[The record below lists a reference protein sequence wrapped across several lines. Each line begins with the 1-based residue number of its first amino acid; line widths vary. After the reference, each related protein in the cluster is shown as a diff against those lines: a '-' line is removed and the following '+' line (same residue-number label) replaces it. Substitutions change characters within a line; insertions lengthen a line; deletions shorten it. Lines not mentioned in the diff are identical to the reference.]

1 MQRKTNAWA
10 QLSAALAAVW
20 ICSDALASCGSA
32 FCMVNTNWN
41 LQGFAPENGLRVDVR
56 YEYIKQDELRAGSGR
71 VAAGQLPRHHDEV
84 KTINRN
90 LLTEFDYTIDRD
102 WALAASAPI
111 VDRDHTH
118 IHNHQGAQLV
128 EHWNFTRVG
137 DVRLTG
143 RRQWTAEDP
152 ATHALGFYGLNF
164 GLKLPTGDIDVRNG
178 NGDRAERS
186 LQPGTGTTDL
196 VFGAY
201 YTRVLPASGASWFVQ
216 GLVQTPLNS
225 REDYRPGRRVT
236 LDVGYR
242 YEATDAIG
250 LMIQLNALYRGKDSG
265 LQAEPEDTGGRFIYL
280 SPGISYAV
288 TKATQ
293 LYAFVQKPLYQHVNG
308 VQLTADWSAVV
319 GVSARF

>member
-1 MQRKTNAWA
+1 MLTAP
-10 QLSAALAAVW
+10 LTAA
-20 ICSDALASCGSA
+20 ASCGSA
-32 FCMVNTNWN
+32 FCTVNTSWDAHGAWRDPGWS
-41 LQGFAPENGLRVDVR
+41 LDLR
-56 YEYIKQDELRAGSGR
+56 YEWIRQDQPSHGTGDVDIGEI
-71 VAAGQLPRHHDEV
+71 PRHHDEV
-84 KTINRN
+84 LTRNHN
-90 LLTEFDYTIDRD
+90 LLGTLDYTFNPD
-102 WALAASAPI
+102 WGVNLQVPI
-111 VDRDHTH
+111 VDRQHDH
-118 IHNHQGAQLV
+118 IHNHMGGQIP
-128 EHWNFTRVG
+128 ESWDFTELGDLRVMARR
-137 DVRLTG
+137 RLATTENADASSVATTG
-143 RRQWTAEDP
+143 I
-152 ATHALGFYGLNF
+152 NF

-308 VQLTADWSAVV
+308 VQLTADWSALV